1 MLAVVCVAI
10 LAIAAAWP
18 CISDVV
24 RRRRIAARNRRMTAL
39 KSYLPKVKP
48 WGIQMAFGVTKKA
61 SLAKFRA
68 QTRACAGLIGK
79 GIAHGLLRAGA
90 TVVVNSR
97 HPSRLSDLAEE
108 LGHPEKLALFY
119 IPSRH
124 VAKAEKLPRD
134 YSKALEAFQ
143 CPLSPAATEMV
154 AKLKKYMRVL
164 LKTVLA
170 VAPKVGVVM

>member
-1 MLAVVCVAI
+1 MKGWDARLALVTLRESNSPPSNPRASASVPLALLTVRLSLAV
-10 LAIAAAWP
+10 
-18 CISDVV
+18 
-24 RRRRIAARNRRMTAL
+24 
-39 KSYLPKVKP
+39 
-48 WGIQMAFGVTKKA
+48 
-61 SLAKFRA
+61 
-68 QTRACAGLIGK
+68 
-79 GIAHGLLRAGA
+79 
-90 TVVVNSR
+90 
-97 HPSRLSDLAEE
+97 
-108 LGHPEKLALFY
+108 GHPEKLALFY